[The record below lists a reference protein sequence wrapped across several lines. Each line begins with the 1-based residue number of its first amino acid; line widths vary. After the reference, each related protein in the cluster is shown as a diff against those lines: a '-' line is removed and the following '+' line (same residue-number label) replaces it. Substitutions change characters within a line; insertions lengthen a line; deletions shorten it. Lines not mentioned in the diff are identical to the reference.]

1 MTQVS
6 SSETWLT
13 LYCLPHA
20 GGSARPYG
28 RLEAAVPP
36 GVRVV
41 PLELPGHGRRLREPL
56 LRDIGQVVTE
66 VIRLMGEGRH
76 RPFAL
81 FGHSFGALV
90 GYETARRLRQL
101 GTPPE
106 LLLVSGRN
114 SPVWPPSHEP
124 LHMLPD
130 PSFTAG
136 LSRMGGIPEA
146 LLAEPAVLH
155 VYLPSLRADLRMVET
170 YAHTHS
176 EPLDVPIAA
185 FAGLQDRLTEP
196 TGMEAWAETTSRRF
210 DLTLLR
216 GGHFFLDEPEFRTA
230 LASRLGPIGPPAVA
244 AATESGST
252 AGQEHGRERSVVPGG
267 TRAELSRDE
276 IYRTISAHVEKEFL
290 GGSGV
295 CELTP
300 DTPLS
305 AANFLGSTNTR
316 LLLSSFIR
324 TQLGVEVPPVH
335 VTDENFATL
344 RTITDMVAE
353 LSGRPASRRSTAPPG
368 SPPNSGTPITWDS
381 AG

>member
-1 MTQVS
+1 MTRVS
-6 SSETWLT
+6 APETWLT

-28 RLEAAVPP
+28 RLEAAVPR

-41 PLELPGHGRRLREPL
+41 PLELPGHGRRLRERP

-66 VIRLMGEGRH
+66 VIRLMRIDRESH
-76 RPFAL
+76 RGQKDRRDQGQPFAL

-90 GYETARRLRQL
+90 GYETTRRLRQL

-106 LLLVSGRN
+106 LLLVSARN
-114 SPVWPPSHEP
+114 SPAWPLSHEP
-124 LHMLPD
+124 LHLLPD
-130 PSFTAG
+130 PSFAAG

-176 EPLDVPIAA
+176 EPLDVPVAA

-196 TGMEAWAETTSRRF
+196 AGMRAWAEQTSRPL

-230 LASRLGPIGPPAVA
+230 LSDRLDRLGPPAA
-244 AATESGST
+244 ATATESG
-252 AGQEHGRERSVVPGG
+252 R
-267 TRAELSRDE
+267 
-276 IYRTISAHVEKEFL
+276 
-290 GGSGV
+290 GSS
-295 CELTP
+295 P
-300 DTPLS
+300 D
-305 AANFLGSTNTR
+305 
-316 LLLSSFIR
+316 
-324 TQLGVEVPPVH
+324 
-335 VTDENFATL
+335 
-344 RTITDMVAE
+344 
-353 LSGRPASRRSTAPPG
+353 
-368 SPPNSGTPITWDS
+368 
-381 AG
+381 